1 MLKLH
6 NRSLGTHSA
15 LCVGLLVST
24 LLLALPGRTPKAAA
38 QGDLV
43 IDMLNRINTARLTQ
57 GLIPYAANDALMAA
71 ASRHSQDMAA
81 SGRVDHTGSDGSAYR
96 ERILEAG
103 YGQWSFGP
111 VVNESVYGGTGDA
124 DIAYEW
130 WMSDETYR
138 GQILSSRYREIGIAA
153 VVGENGWTYWT
164 LTLGAQPNTLPALVN
179 DGVPSRN
186 GVIEVDKVDVL
197 VTLTNEN
204 AVPAGEGMDTMG
216 QALQVRLGHDEQFTD
231 AEWQPWQPRI
241 PFQLLPQAEQRVYV
255 QYRDAQGRT
264 SVVWALARLSDVP
277 PTLSPTPQPSHTP
290 TPLPSDTPEP
300 SGTPPPTPSTAP
312 ALPTAAALT
321 PLPPTP
327 AAGLPATPAV
337 TAKPLAATR
346 TPRSRPQP
354 RPLLTP
360 TAYSISLNDGTA
372 PPFLAWGWLILQGL
386 AIALGIALLVRSAR
400 R

>member
-1 MLKLH
+1 MIKSG
-6 NRSLGTHSA
+6 NYPGARWA
-15 LCVGLLVST
+15 LCVVLLAGLAG
-24 LLLALPGRTPKAAA
+24 LALPGGTHPAAA
-38 QGDLV
+38 QGELV
-43 IDMLNRINTARLTQ
+43 TSLLNRINTARLTQ
-57 GLIPYAANDALMAA
+57 GLVPYAVNDALMAA
-71 ASRHSQDMAA
+71 ASRHSQDMAT

-111 VVNESVYGGTGDA
+111 VVNESVYGGTGGA

-130 WMSDETYR
+130 WMSDEAYR

-153 VVGENGWTYWT
+153 VTGENGWTYWV
-164 LTLGAQPNTLPALVN
+164 LTLGAQPNVLPAFVN
-179 DGVPSRN
+179 DGVN
-186 GVIEVDKVDVL
+186 EVDKVDVL

-216 QALQVRLGHDEQFTD
+216 QALQVRLGHEEQFTD
-231 AEWQPWQPRI
+231 AEWQPWQPRV
-241 PFQLLPQAEQRVYV
+241 PYQLQPQAEQRVYV

-264 SVVWALARLSDVP
+264 ALVWTLARLSDVP
-277 PTLSPTPQPSHTP
+277 PTFSPTPQPSDTP

-300 SGTPPPTPSTAP
+300 SSTPSPIPTTAP
-312 ALPTAAALT
+312 ELPTATAVALT
-321 PLPPTP
+321 PLLPTP
-327 AAGLPATPAV
+327 VAGLPATPAV
-337 TAKPLAATR
+337 TPEPPPATH

-360 TAYSISLNDGTA
+360 TAYSISLNGGAA
-372 PPFLAWGWLILQGL
+372 PPFLGWGWLILQGM
-386 AIALGIALLVRSAR
+386 AIVLGIALLVRNTR